1 MKTKTIF
8 KTLALAMLMPAML
21 LTTACSS
28 EDEIVNTENPTNTK
42 GYALPITIN
51 VTRQGDATTRAT
63 FDGSKLSFSTGDK
76 LFVSGSYN
84 EGDCTF
90 AGMLDYVSDGT
101 FSGTIMTQTEWTGTT
116 EELLSEDGG
125 ANATL
130 LPAGYGDYGY
140 LSITDEGTY
149 EAYLSGNSNKA
160 FATSKATA
168 VEQFSYE
175 YDYDYSSGFA
185 LRPSNAILNFTING
199 LDASTEV
206 DVSFSYPNYPDP
218 IVISGKVTTDGDGT
232 ATFAIGMIYGIN
244 LKDCTLTVDGNAIT
258 LPADK
263 EVEAGKIYNVSRSVA
278 PAGPTY
284 PVALSAV
291 TADYT
296 AQDGDILTGTL
307 GSNVKISIADGASV
321 TLKDVTINGVND
333 TSYKWAGITCLGD
346 ATITLEGTNT
356 VKGFDEDYPGIH
368 VPEGK
373 TLTINGTG
381 SASITASS
389 NGYGAGIGGGNGV
402 ACGNIV
408 INGGTVTAT
417 GGDYAAGIGG
427 GDNYLPCGNIVINGG
442 TVTAT
447 GGYRGAGIGSSNY
460 GSCGTITISGGTVT
474 ATGGTDGAGIGSGET
489 GSCGAITISGGTVTA
504 TGIDGAAGIGGGYQ
518 NGDCGTIT
526 IKSTVTKVTAT
537 KGSYAPYSIG
547 AGNDGAG
554 ITVKIEAGAN
564 VTQN

>member
-1 MKTKTIF
+1 MKTKTIL
-8 KTLALAMLMPAML
+8 KTLALAMLMPTML

-28 EDEIVNTENPTNTK
+28 EDEIVNIENPTNTK
-42 GYALPITIN
+42 GYALPVTIN

-101 FSGTIMTQTEWTGTT
+101 FSGTIITQTEWTGTT

-125 ANATL
+125 ASATL

-185 LRPSNAILNFTING
+185 LIPSNAILNFTING

-218 IVISGKVTTDGDGT
+218 IVVSGKVTTDGDGT

-489 GSCGAITISGGTVTA
+489 GACGAITISGGTVTA